1 MVLLKRLILAGAL
14 VGMTL
19 ALSLPH
25 ARADRIIFVVS
36 GGGLKHPIS
45 FSSERIGPAHGWWW
59 EQRSRVPQLV
69 GPQFRMRFYDT
80 RSASSVTEWTYVP
93 QASGALAVVG
103 DASGGGKRT
112 VWMAFTPAFNA
123 DFFEQVDGSF
133 DHVDSHALLVLL
145 TIAIV
150 VLLLMTA
157 TGLGLDALP
166 LWLVRFVRRDV
177 SVVVSPDLGPA
188 YLYTSVPR
196 AQWPDLGRLGYVPE
210 TRASSH

>member
-1 MVLLKRLILAGAL
+1 MLMKRLILAGAL
-14 VGMTL
+14 VGITV

-25 ARADRIIFVVS
+25 ARADRTIFVVS
-36 GGGLKHPIS
+36 GGGLKHPVS
-45 FSSERIGPAHGWWW
+45 FSSERIGPAQGWWW

-69 GPQFRMRFYDT
+69 GPRFRMRFYDT

-103 DASGGGKRT
+103 DGPSGKRT

-133 DHVDSHALLVLL
+133 EHVDSHALLVLL

-157 TGLGLDALP
+157 TGLGLYALP

-177 SVVVSPDLGPA
+177 SVVVAPDLGPA

-196 AQWPDLGRLGYVPE
+196 AQWPAMGRLGRVPE